1 MKKWNL
7 LHPADNARSNRI
19 ALQGG
24 SYSLVITAVV
34 LALLIVVNILV
45 SILPTPMT
53 QYDISAAKLYSITS
67 NTKVVVNALQEDVT
81 IYWIVQSGKED
92 QIIENLLGKYESLS
106 DHIQVVKK
114 NPDVYPTFAQ
124 QYTDETAE
132 NNSLVVEC
140 GDRSRFISYDDIYL
154 QEADMTTYSYNTS
167 FDGEGAITS
176 AIDYVVNEEQPQI
189 YVLEGH
195 G

>member
-92 QIIENLLGKYESLS
+92 RSLKSVGQIRKPFRPHSGGQE
-106 DHIQVVKK
+106 
-114 NPDVYPTFAQ
+114 NPDVYPTFASSTRMRPQ
-124 QYTDETAE
+124 KTTAWW
-132 NNSLVVEC
+132 
-140 GDRSRFISYDDIYL
+140 
-154 QEADMTTYSYNTS
+154 
-167 FDGEGAITS
+167 
-176 AIDYVVNEEQPQI
+176 
-189 YVLEGH
+189 
-195 G
+195 

>member
-81 IYWIVQSGKED
+81 IYWIVQFTHAMAHEIGRAS
-92 QIIENLLGKYESLS
+92 
-106 DHIQVVKK
+106 
-114 NPDVYPTFAQ
+114 
-124 QYTDETAE
+124 
-132 NNSLVVEC
+132 
-140 GDRSRFISYDDIYL
+140 
-154 QEADMTTYSYNTS
+154 
-167 FDGEGAITS
+167 
-176 AIDYVVNEEQPQI
+176 
-189 YVLEGH
+189 
-195 G
+195 

>member
-53 QYDISAAKLYSITS
+53 QYDISAAKLYSISS

-81 IYWIVQSGKED
+81 IYWSVQSGKED
-92 QIIENLLGKYESLS
+92 QIIENLSSSSDFSTQCLVYYLNKYNYTVHDQTVFDYLRENNPEYLVEFPELS
-106 DHIQVVKK
+106 E
-114 NPDVYPTFAQ
+114 
-124 QYTDETAE
+124 TDE
-132 NNSLVVEC
+132 SQ
-140 GDRSRFISYDDIYL
+140 S
-154 QEADMTTYSYNTS
+154 
-167 FDGEGAITS
+167 
-176 AIDYVVNEEQPQI
+176 
-189 YVLEGH
+189 
-195 G
+195 